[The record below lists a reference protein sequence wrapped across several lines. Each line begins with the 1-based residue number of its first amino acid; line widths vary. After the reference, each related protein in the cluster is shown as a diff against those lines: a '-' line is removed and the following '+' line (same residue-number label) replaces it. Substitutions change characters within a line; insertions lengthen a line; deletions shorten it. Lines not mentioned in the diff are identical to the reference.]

1 MEAVE
6 YVIQKGHR
14 PQRTFFMAF
23 GHDEEVRF
31 HFFKYLIIV
40 FFWKQ
45 ILRILLHK
53 VQGFHSN
60 VAEYSGLLCSENIFL
75 AF

>member
-6 YVIQKGHR
+6 YVIQKGQR

-40 FFWKQ
+40 FFWKR

-53 VQGFHSN
+53 VQDFHSS
-60 VAEYSGLLCSENIFL
+60 VAECSDFL
-75 AF
+75 RSDNVFLVF

>member
-31 HFFKYLIIV
+31 HFFYIPNHC
-40 FFWKQ
+40 F
-45 ILRILLHK
+45 LLETNFK
-53 VQGFHSN
+53 NTLTQGSRFPQQ
-60 VAEYSGLLCSENIFL
+60 CS
-75 AF
+75 